1 MLKIC
6 PSIYIYIYH
15 YIYIYIPFNIIDLVN
30 SNTSS
35 HTLVVLYLFLFLFF
49 SFEKNLPFLKN
60 YPYPVAMY
68 LLEYMYIYMC
78 ISTHIYIY
86 SIPNDTRYIYPFD
99 CIRLYPL
106 PVLLPPLPP
115 SPAQSKSSEVCR
127 MHGCTVDMS
136 ICLYLSAVAPH
147 LQPFTFD
154 EANSGDLIIVHCAV
168 VKGDTP
174 ISLKWLFEGRH
185 LEVGDGVGITALGDR
200 VSALTIPA
208 VRGEHAGEYACV
220 ADNPA
225 GRARHSAHLKVNG
238 TEHAATLLFS

>member
-1 MLKIC
+1 MTV
-6 PSIYIYIYH
+6 SD
-15 YIYIYIPFNIIDLVN
+15 YIPSL
-30 SNTSS
+30 SS
-35 HTLVVLYLFLFLFF
+35 F
-49 SFEKNLPFLKN
+49 S
-60 YPYPVAMY
+60 
-68 LLEYMYIYMC
+68 
-78 ISTHIYIY
+78 
-86 SIPNDTRYIYPFD
+86 
-99 CIRLYPL
+99 
-106 PVLLPPLPP
+106 PLPP

>member
-1 MLKIC
+1 M
-6 PSIYIYIYH
+6 
-15 YIYIYIPFNIIDLVN
+15 
-30 SNTSS
+30 
-35 HTLVVLYLFLFLFF
+35 
-49 SFEKNLPFLKN
+49 
-60 YPYPVAMY
+60 
-68 LLEYMYIYMC
+68 
-78 ISTHIYIY
+78 
-86 SIPNDTRYIYPFD
+86 
-99 CIRLYPL
+99 L
-106 PVLLPPLPP
+106 PVVFSLCPFF
-115 SPAQSKSSEVCR
+115 
-127 MHGCTVDMS
+127 
-136 ICLYLSAVAPH
+136 YLSAVAPH
-147 LQPFTFD
+147 LQPFAFD

-238 TEHAATLLFS
+238 TEKTNTRSLNTSIPSKNRN

>member
-1 MLKIC
+1 MSNC
-6 PSIYIYIYH
+6 P
-15 YIYIYIPFNIIDLVN
+15 
-30 SNTSS
+30 TAASS
-35 HTLVVLYLFLFLFF
+35 
-49 SFEKNLPFLKN
+49 SP
-60 YPYPVAMY
+60 PP
-68 LLEYMYIYMC
+68 
-78 ISTHIYIY
+78 
-86 SIPNDTRYIYPFD
+86 P
-99 CIRLYPL
+99 
-106 PVLLPPLPP
+106 PPLPLP
-115 SPAQSKSSEVCR
+115 SPKVNETKRVA
-127 MHGCTVDMS
+127 CTAVLYRSVDL
-136 ICLYLSAVAPH
+136 CLYLSAVAPH

-238 TEHAATLLFS
+238 TQHAARDV

>member
-1 MLKIC
+1 M
-6 PSIYIYIYH
+6 
-15 YIYIYIPFNIIDLVN
+15 
-30 SNTSS
+30 
-35 HTLVVLYLFLFLFF
+35 
-49 SFEKNLPFLKN
+49 
-60 YPYPVAMY
+60 
-68 LLEYMYIYMC
+68 
-78 ISTHIYIY
+78 
-86 SIPNDTRYIYPFD
+86 
-99 CIRLYPL
+99 
-106 PVLLPPLPP
+106 
-115 SPAQSKSSEVCR
+115 
-127 MHGCTVDMS
+127 
-136 ICLYLSAVAPH
+136 
-147 LQPFTFD
+147 QPFSFD

-238 TEHAATLLFS
+238 TKKRDIMHVIHGIQQKSERTCGISETIGNRHDVVIQPYMTRSPLERRCYTFFRVTLRYAVIRAEKRNDVFLLSELIIRSCVIRSSSSSRVYIIYLKEN